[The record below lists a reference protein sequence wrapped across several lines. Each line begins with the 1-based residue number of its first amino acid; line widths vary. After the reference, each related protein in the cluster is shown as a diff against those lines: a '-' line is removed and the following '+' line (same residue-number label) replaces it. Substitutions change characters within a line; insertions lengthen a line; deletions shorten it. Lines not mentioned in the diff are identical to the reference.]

1 MKWKN
6 PPTLAAWMLRNF
18 MPGESN
24 EALAGDLHEEFCAG
38 RSAAWY
44 WRQVLSAMLIR
55 GAHALRIRRTALLF
69 AGLWSMLVPGWLFM
83 VAGIERSLHLNE
95 HLSSMTW
102 PWSTVCDLGLMLAA
116 SLLFLWAGILLYL
129 FADSWRANH
138 FRLREMGL
146 GIAASLPAVL
156 VLWLALIV
164 LPKHFVAVQAA
175 AESSEARTPTPLQ
188 AFRMEQR
195 RMVWAAHE
203 GPALAHAH
211 LSNSKSRAIAD
222 ASPRQAVTDMRMP
235 AVLVRLPFFLVLL
248 CTLWSAEPRSR
259 RCPS

>member
-1 MKWKN
+1 MKQSS
-6 PPTLAAWMLRNF
+6 PPPLATWML
-18 MPGESN
+18 GEWN
-24 EALAGDLHEEFCAG
+24 EALAGDLHEEFRAG
-38 RSAAWY
+38 RSAVWY
-44 WRQVLSAMLIR
+44 WRQVLSALLIR
-55 GAHALRIRRTALLF
+55 GARALRIRRAALLF
-69 AGLWSMLVPGWLFM
+69 AALWSMLVPGWLFM
-83 VAGIERSLHLNE
+83 VAGIERSLHFNE
-95 HLSSMTW
+95 HLSRMTW

-129 FADSWRANH
+129 FADLWHPDH
-138 FRLREMGL
+138 FRLRELGG

-175 AESSEARTPTPLQ
+175 AESSTARTPTPLE

-203 GPALAHAH
+203 GPALAHAR
-211 LSNSKSRAIAD
+211 LDDSKNRAIAD
-222 ASPRQAVTDMRMP
+222 TSPRQAVTDMHVP

-248 CTLWSAEPRSR
+248 CTLRSAEPRSR